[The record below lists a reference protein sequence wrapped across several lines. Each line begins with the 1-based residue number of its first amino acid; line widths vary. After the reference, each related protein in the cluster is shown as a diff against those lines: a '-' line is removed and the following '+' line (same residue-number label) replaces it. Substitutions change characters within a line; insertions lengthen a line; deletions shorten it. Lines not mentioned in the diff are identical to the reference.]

1 MYILVC
7 TLTYLNIQ
15 SIFAYLRIEAMKTFL
30 RHVKRITA
38 GMHSPFEQL
47 GLPLHTAEGY
57 PFTRLNML
65 MQDTVELGRSP
76 ARARLCSLIGFI
88 WKPQL
93 LLHILPYPLS
103 QFRR

>member
-1 MYILVC
+1 MLVC
-7 TLTYLNIQ
+7 TLSYLNIQ

-30 RHVKRITA
+30 RHVKRIAA
-38 GMHSPFEQL
+38 GTHRPSEQL
-47 GLPLHTAEGY
+47 ELPLHTAKGCQ
-57 PFTRLNML
+57 FTRHNML

-103 QFRR
+103 QLRR